1 MFSAVGAVQINS
13 SCPVRLVTNIN
24 MPAAVACVCNPS
36 TLKTEEEDQG
46 FTVPQARMNYMIPCL
61 KNTTTATATTKNSRT
76 AAAAAARTNQLT
88 EYLLCTNPSKD
99 HEDSSVVQI
108 APALWGWPSYGR

>member
-76 AAAAAARTNQLT
+76 AAAAAAARTN
-88 EYLLCTNPSKD
+88 
-99 HEDSSVVQI
+99 
-108 APALWGWPSYGR
+108 